1 MYVVSHTP
9 RSYCYR
15 PRSARHGMFDMVPF
29 FEEPMMQMARPRRS
43 LRSNFINFEDLMPFR
58 NSTRFDPFQEI
69 NQMMSSIEKN
79 WNQPNLKIENPEN
92 LKIKIDQDKNLI
104 SIRYED
110 DNSFYES
117 TRSLPKY
124 IQEVKMH
131 QEIKCQILD
140 GELKMILPE
149 KPEKVEAEAEKP
161 KMIEITPEIK
171 NSEETNVGNNGEN
184 AKPNQGETLEV
195 EVVNE

>member
-1 MYVVSHTP
+1 
-9 RSYCYR
+9 
-15 PRSARHGMFDMVPF
+15 MFDMMPF

-43 LRSNFINFEDLMPFR
+43 FRSNFINFEDLMPFSH
-58 NSTRFDPFQEI
+58 STRFDPFQEMD
-69 NQMMSSIEKN
+69 QMMSSI
-79 WNQPNLKIENPEN
+79 
-92 LKIKIDQDKNLI
+92 DKNLI
-104 SIRYED
+104 SIRYQD

-117 TRSLPKY
+117 TRSIPRY
-124 IQEVKMH
+124 IQERKMH

-140 GELKMILPE
+140 GELKMIFPE

-171 NSEETNVGNNGEN
+171 NSEDTNVGSNGEN
-184 AKPNQGETLEV
+184 PNPNEGETLEV